1 MDEEAVLVRICNE
14 CAAELPQDARFCP
27 KCGADTLTGEARSD
41 RAEGEGES
49 VGSMISNFASG
60 AAEEIKRTA
69 EPILKS
75 ETGRKVAAGAAIGA
89 VAAVVVPFVSIGV
102 GAVIGAGVA
111 ALRQRSDKEDS
122 SDPE

>member
-41 RAEGEGES
+41 SNEGEGES
-49 VGSMISNFASG
+49 VGSMISDFASG
-60 AAEEIKRTA
+60 AVDEIKRTA

-75 ETGRKVAAGAAIGA
+75 ETGRKVAAGAAIGV
-89 VAAVVVPFVSIGV
+89 VAAVVLPVVSVGV

-111 ALRQRSDKEDS
+111 ALRRGSDEEQS
-122 SDPE
+122 PEP